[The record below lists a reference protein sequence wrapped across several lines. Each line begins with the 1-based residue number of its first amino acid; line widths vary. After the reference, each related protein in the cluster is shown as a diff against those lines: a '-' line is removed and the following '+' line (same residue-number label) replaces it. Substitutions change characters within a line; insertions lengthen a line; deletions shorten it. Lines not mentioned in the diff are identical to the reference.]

1 MANDF
6 KVEKIELNS
15 KGIRNLLQ
23 SPEMMSAM
31 KSEATKE
38 GEIMKDY
45 VGFDRVHVVV
55 KEGK

>member
-31 KSEATKE
+31 KSEANKE
-38 GEIMKDY
+38 GEITKDY